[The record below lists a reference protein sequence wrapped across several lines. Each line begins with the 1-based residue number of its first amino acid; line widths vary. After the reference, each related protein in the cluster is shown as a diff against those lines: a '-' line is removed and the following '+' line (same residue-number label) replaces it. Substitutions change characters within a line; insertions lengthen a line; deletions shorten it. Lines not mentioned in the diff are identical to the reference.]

1 MHGQFLRQTED
12 VTNRDQWLWLQE
24 GSLKRET
31 ETLIMAAQEQAVR
44 TNLVK
49 AKIDKTQEDSTC
61 RMCGKADE
69 SINHLLSEC
78 SKMAQKEYKR
88 RHDWIGRKV
97 HWEVCRKYGI
107 DTKDRWYEHEPQS
120 ACENEEYKILWDFSI
135 QTDHVIKARRP
146 DMIIVEKKNNKC
158 QIIDFAVPFDTR
170 VDEKEKE
177 KIFKYQDLARELKKL
192 WNKKVKVIPVIIG
205 ALGTAPKALPKRL
218 KEIGIA
224 TRIVELQKTVL
235 LQSARILRQVLEI

>member
-1 MHGQFLRQTED
+1 MFLP
-12 VTNRDQWLWLQE
+12 TNSIVIRHRKHLRIRRATFISWPFLF
-24 GSLKRET
+24 RF
-31 ETLIMAAQEQAVR
+31 
-44 TNLVK
+44 
-49 AKIDKTQEDSTC
+49 KIDKTQEDSKC
-61 RMCGKADE
+61 RMCFKADE

-88 RHDWIGRKV
+88 RHDWIGRKI
-97 HWEVCRKYGI
+97 HWEVCKKYGLH
-107 DTKDRWYEHEPQS
+107 TKDRWYEHEPQS
-120 ACENEEYKILWDFSI
+120 VCENEEYKILWDFSI
-135 QTDHVIKARRP
+135 QTDHVIEARRP
-146 DMIIVEKKNNKC
+146 DMITVEKKNNKC